1 MPTSSA
7 RSSSGCPPERHDLA
21 SRQGRGTATLILV
34 TNDDGIT
41 SPGLHALYDEL
52 KRLDQVIVV
61 APDAERSAVGHA
73 ITVTTPLRVQEFRR
87 GEEVMGFATN
97 GTPADCVKI
106 AVRTLLDPPPD
117 LVVSGINRGSNMGTN
132 VIYSGTVSAATEAR
146 ILGIPSLAISLDTHG
161 NADWTYA
168 AVVGR
173 RLAAQVLEHGLPPR
187 VLLNVNVPNLPASRI
202 RGLRV
207 TRQGDSRF
215 VEGFVVR
222 EDPRRQPY
230 YWLTGSYE
238 VDDDDPETDG
248 WAVANGYVS
257 VTPISFDLT
266 AHAARA
272 ELAGWDL
279 DA

>member
-1 MPTSSA
+1 M
-7 RSSSGCPPERHDLA
+7 
-21 SRQGRGTATLILV
+21 
-34 TNDDGIT
+34 
-41 SPGLHALYDEL
+41 
-52 KRLDQVIVV
+52 V
-61 APDAERSAVGHA
+61 APDAERSAIGHA
-73 ITVTTPLRVQEFRR
+73 ITTTLPLRVQEFRR
-87 GEEVMGFATN
+87 GDEVMGFASN

-106 AVRTLLDPPPD
+106 AVRALLDAPPD

-146 ILGIPSLAISLDTHG
+146 ILGIPSLAVSLDTHG
-161 NADWTYA
+161 SADWTYA
-168 AVVGR
+168 AVVAR
-173 RLAAQVLEHGLPPR
+173 RLAARVLEHGLPPR
-187 VLLNVNVPNLPASRI
+187 VLLNVNVPNLPPGRI
-202 RGLRV
+202 RGLRI

-215 VEGFVVR
+215 VEEFVVR
-222 EDPRRQPY
+222 EDPRHRPY
-230 YWLTGSYE
+230 YWLTGAYE
-238 VDDDDPETDG
+238 VNDADPETDG